1 MVANEPLLWIN
12 EVKTLIDNTP
22 GQCCLFLDSSSFF
35 QLDSHFFSTRL
46 AFFFYP
52 NFKLSTCVCS
62 HDICLVLFFVR
73 EHIFCKSRLIFFYCI
88 RCILQ
93 VSTYV
98 LCFQHVLT
106 IGIIL
111 SAMECHNSKGTQR
124 EYSSKLL
131 KHSIVKH
138 IL

>member
-1 MVANEPLLWIN
+1 MDQWSED
-12 EVKTLIDNTP
+12 IDWQHTWSVLSLSRLKFFFSARLP
-22 GQCCLFLDSSSFF
+22 FFF
-35 QLDSHFFSTRL
+35 QPDLH
-46 AFFFYP
+46 FFFYP

-62 HDICLVLFFVR
+62 HDICLVLFSFMN
-73 EHIFCKSRLIFFYCI
+73 IYFANLDSYFFYCI

-98 LCFQHVLT
+98 LCFRHVLT

>member
-1 MVANEPLLWIN
+1 MKWRHRLTTHLVSVVSFSTQVLFFSS
-12 EVKTLIDNTP
+12 TP
-22 GQCCLFLDSSSFF
+22 I
-35 QLDSHFFSTRL
+35 FFSTRL

-52 NFKLSTCVCS
+52 NFKLSTSVCS
-62 HDICLVLFFVR
+62 HDICLVLFSFMN
-73 EHIFCKSRLIFFYCI
+73 IYFANLDSYFFYCI